1 MARCGPLIDLCRGP
15 HVRHTGRIKA
25 LKIYKVLAD
34 HGLAALL
41 KRCCHRCSCLSLPT
55 ELVHLLGGPR
65 PHGDSAED
73 LRDLLPTPKDAEGV
87 GALSGGGQKRRPSQD
102 WQSESAWAG
111 MSRSPRVLDQSLVAP
126 RVQAGASHAANA
138 DMMQRHAAITET
150 GPKQKPTKLLNKY
163 ESCKSQKHTN
173 SKTMATRGTKE
184 QDPRGNLTEFWE
196 GEMVHEALSLINN
209 LR

>member
-41 KRCCHRCSCLSLPT
+41 KRCCHTCSCLSLPT

-65 PHGDSAED
+65 PHGDAAED

-87 GALSGGGQKRRPSQD
+87 GALSGGGQKQRPSQD

-111 MSRSPRVLDQSLVAP
+111 MSRPPRGLDQSLVAP
-126 RVQAGASHAANA
+126 RVQAGANHAASA
-138 DMMQRHAAITET
+138 DRMQRHV
-150 GPKQKPTKLLNKY
+150 KQ
-163 ESCKSQKHTN
+163 
-173 SKTMATRGTKE
+173 
-184 QDPRGNLTEFWE
+184 
-196 GEMVHEALSLINN
+196 I
-209 LR
+209 